1 MEASEVHEFSEQL
14 REGGEKKLMHV
25 SLIIAIVAVLVAM
38 VSVLGHRA
46 HTRAVLEQTRAADQ
60 WNEYQARKLRVQQT
74 ESENTLL
81 TLEPT
86 VDPPAAQAKIASN
99 KVHIAKW
106 QAEVDRD
113 AEEAHKLEAQVDHA
127 EHEAMRFDIGEAL
140 LQIAVVLASI
150 TLLTQQSRY
159 VWSGVTLAL
168 IGLVAAASAFFVK

>member
-1 MEASEVHEFSEQL
+1 
-14 REGGEKKLMHV
+14 
-25 SLIIAIVAVLVAM
+25 
-38 VSVLGHRA
+38 
-46 HTRAVLEQTRAADQ
+46 
-60 WNEYQARKLRVQQT
+60 VQQT

-86 VDPPAAQAKIASN
+86 VDPPAARAKIASN

>member
-1 MEASEVHEFSEQL
+1 MEAAEIHEFSEQVK
-14 REGGEKKLMHV
+14 EGGERSMMHV

-38 VSVLGHRA
+38 VTVLGHRA

-60 WNEYQARKLRVQQT
+60 WNEYQARRLRVQQK

-86 VDPPAAQAKIASN
+86 VDPPAARAKIAENSG
-99 KVHIAKW
+99 HITKW
-106 QAEVDRD
+106 KAEVEQD

-127 EHEAMRFDIGEAL
+127 EHEAARFDLGEAL

-150 TLLTQQSRY
+150 TLLTRHQRY
-159 VWSGVTLAL
+159 VFAALLLAAGGVAFA
-168 IGLVAAASAFFVK
+168 VSAFFVK